1 MAEQFTLVHISVCYH
16 HRGSNF
22 TTTSGIVYN
31 LSGYRTKSSLSLP
44 YLDLTQ
50 MGKLDTLLTR
60 LNNGEELE
68 ELKEVSWIY
77 GNFSCG
83 GNGLPHGYV
92 VKILPVITVEPSRES
107 GKLYSVIIDNLY
119 VHGEEGR
126 ASAAVPE
133 AAQPG
138 GSLYDKNGTLLYRGE
153 MKNGVPHGYGTGYYA
168 NGKVGHVGLFK
179 GGKIVQ

>member
-1 MAEQFTLVHISVCYH
+1 MAEQFTLVDISECRDH
-16 HRGSNF
+16 KGSNF
-22 TTTSGIVYN
+22 TTTSDIVYN
-31 LSGYRTKSSLSLP
+31 LSVYRKSSSLSLP

-77 GNFSCG
+77 GNFYCG
-83 GNGLPHGYV
+83 DNGLPLGV
-92 VKILPVITVEPSRES
+92 VKILPVITVEPSRQS

-138 GSLYDKNGTLLYRGE
+138 GSLYDKSGKLLYRGE
-153 MKNGVPHGYGTGYYA
+153 MKNGLPHGYGTGYYA